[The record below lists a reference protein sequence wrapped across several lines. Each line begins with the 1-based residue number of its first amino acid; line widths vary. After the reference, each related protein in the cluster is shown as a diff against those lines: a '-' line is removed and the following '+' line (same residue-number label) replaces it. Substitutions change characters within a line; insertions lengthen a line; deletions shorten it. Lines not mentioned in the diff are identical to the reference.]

1 MSLIT
6 SAMLRYKLYA
16 TRDDYVSVTLTI
28 LRKYLFF
35 KSTNGTA
42 YVTKHLLPFFIAHA
56 YSVVN
61 GILD

>member
-42 YVTKHLLPFFIAHA
+42 YM
-56 YSVVN
+56 
-61 GILD
+61 